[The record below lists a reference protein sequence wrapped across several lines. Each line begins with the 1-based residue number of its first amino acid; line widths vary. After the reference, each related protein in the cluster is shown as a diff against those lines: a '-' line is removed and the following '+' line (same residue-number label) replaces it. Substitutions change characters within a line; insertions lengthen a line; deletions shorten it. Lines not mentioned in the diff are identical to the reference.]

1 MEKSKLT
8 EIEEHIFGFFRMRR
22 AGRILSREIF
32 ESTSAYANSD
42 LVRALED
49 LEKKWRLL
57 IRYTEEGNDWTQLTS
72 EGARLLGIAEST
84 DGLPVAAKPHPPK
97 SST

>member
-8 EIEEHIFGFFRMRR
+8 EIEEHIFGVFRMRR
-22 AGRILSREIF
+22 TGRLLSREIF

-57 IRYTEEGNDWTQLTS
+57 VRYTQEGNDWVQLTS
-72 EGARLLGIAEST
+72 EGAQLLGLPESA
-84 DGLPVAAKPHPPK
+84 DGMPLAVKPHPPK